1 VPSVRTSPTLAV
13 SGRGRR
19 PLGIGFGA
27 EASKRGAAD
36 QMSLEVEGVVD
47 GGMGGEESLG
57 GRLALEELHLPFASS
72 DRQVG
77 ILDPIVLTEPSGSV
91 DLIQAQ
97 LAKRGSIRSQAIGR
111 DRFGRNRLVAQQPRQ
126 KLQRR
131 GVVPPAFGRPNR
143 APRPRR
149 RRLAR
154 DTSVCRRSGGADKL
168 TELGPLCGPSAF
180 KREAQI

>member
-1 VPSVRTSPTLAV
+1 
-13 SGRGRR
+13 
-19 PLGIGFGA
+19 
-27 EASKRGAAD
+27 
-36 QMSLEVEGVVD
+36 MSLEVEGVVD

-131 GVVPPAFGRPNR
+131 GVVPPALNHEIEPLAFIIDGPPEVHAPSADPADHLASPTSGSSRCHRGEGAGRR
-143 APRPRR
+143 FLS
-149 RRLAR
+149 RLAIN
-154 DTSVCRRSGGADKL
+154 
-168 TELGPLCGPSAF
+168 GPNLMVQQRTVS
-180 KREAQI
+180 